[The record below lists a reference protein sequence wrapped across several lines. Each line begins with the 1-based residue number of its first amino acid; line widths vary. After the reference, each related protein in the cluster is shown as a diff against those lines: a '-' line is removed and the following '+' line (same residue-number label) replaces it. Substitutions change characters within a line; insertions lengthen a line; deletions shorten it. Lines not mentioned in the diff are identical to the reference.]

1 MKARRRAIPGVG
13 KVLEALGATDLP
25 RPFVVQLVRQKL
37 ALLRRGKTIPGFREI
52 VRDLETDIT
61 RLGQSRL
68 QPVIN
73 GTGIL
78 IHTNFGRAPLGSD
91 AIRAIAEIG
100 SAYNNLEYDLTTGAR
115 GSRAGYLESGL
126 SILCGSEA
134 ATVVN
139 NCAAALVLIVRHF
152 TRRKPEVIISRGELV
167 QIGGGFRI
175 GEILEA
181 SGARL
186 REVGATN
193 KTALHDYA
201 QAIGSETGLILKV
214 HQSNFFIS
222 GFAGAPSTEE
232 IATLARIKRMPFV
245 EDLGSGAVIATEKLD
260 LADHEPTP
268 SETLKRGVDLVCF
281 SGDKLLGGPQAGII
295 AGKARFIRAL
305 KREPFFRALRCD
317 KLVFAALAAAV
328 EAHLRD
334 DWRQLPVLALLQIP
348 IGELRER
355 GEKLIEQLRGL
366 SLRPRLVASKAR
378 IGGGALPRSVI
389 PSVALEFASSS
400 HSPNEL
406 ATLLRRA
413 RPPIIGYLAQG
424 RFQLDLRTIFKKQD
438 ELVVAALTACLTTKQ
453 A

>member
-1 MKARRRAIPGVG
+1 
-13 KVLEALGATDLP
+13 
-25 RPFVVQLVRQKL
+25 VQLVRKKL
-37 ALLRRGKTIPGFREI
+37 ALLRRDKTIPGFREI
-52 VRDLETDIT
+52 VRDIETDLVH
-61 RLGQSRL
+61 LGQSRL

-78 IHTNFGRAPLGSD
+78 NHTNFGRVPLGSD
-91 AIRAIAEIG
+91 AIRAIAEVG
-100 SAYNNLEYDLTTGAR
+100 SAYNNLEYDVVTGTR
-115 GSRAGYLESGL
+115 GNRAGYLESGL
-126 SILCGSEA
+126 SLLCGSEA
-134 ATVVN
+134 ATLVN

-186 REVGATN
+186 KEVGATN
-193 KTALHDYA
+193 KTALRDYA

-232 IATLARIKRMPFV
+232 IATLARAKRIPLV
-245 EDLGSGAVIATEKLD
+245 KDLGSGAVMATEELG

-268 SETLKRGVDLVCF
+268 SETLKRGVDIVCF

-305 KREPFFRALRCD
+305 KREPLFRALRCD
-317 KLVFAALAAAV
+317 KLVCAALAATV
-328 EAHLRD
+328 EAQLRN
-334 DWRQLPVLALLQIP
+334 DWRQLPGLGLLQIS
-348 IGELRER
+348 IGELRQR

-366 SLRPRLVASKAR
+366 SLQPSLVTSKAR
-378 IGGGALPRSVI
+378 IGGGAMPRSVI
-389 PSVALEFASSS
+389 PSVALELASTN

-413 RPPIIGYLAQG
+413 HPPIIGYLAQG
-424 RFQLDLRTIFKKQD
+424 RLQLDLRTIFKKQD
-438 ELVVAALTACLTTKQ
+438 ELVVAALTACLTSKQ
-453 A
+453 T

>member
-1 MKARRRAIPGVG
+1 MKARRRAIPAVG
-13 KVLEALGATDLP
+13 KVIEALGAPDLP

-37 ALLRRGKTIPGFREI
+37 ALLRRGKTIPAFQEI
-52 VRDLETDIT
+52 VRDLETDII
-61 RLGQSRL
+61 RLGRSRL
-68 QPVIN
+68 QSVIN

-91 AIRAIAEIG
+91 AIRAIAEVG
-100 SAYNNLEYDLTTGAR
+100 SAYSNLEYDLTTGVR
-115 GSRAGYLESGL
+115 GKRAGYLESGL
-126 SILCGSEA
+126 SLLCGSEDA
-134 ATVVN
+134 MVLN

-193 KTALHDYA
+193 KTALRDYA

-232 IATLARIKRMPFV
+232 IATLARTKRIPFV
-245 EDLGSGAVIATEKLD
+245 EDLGSGAVMATEKLD

-295 AGKARFIRAL
+295 AGKTRFIVAL
-305 KREPFFRALRCD
+305 KRQPLFRALRCD
-317 KLVFAALAAAV
+317 KLVFAALAATV
-328 EAHLRD
+328 EAHLRN
-334 DWRQLPVLALLQIP
+334 DWRQLPILALLQIP

-366 SLRPRLVASKAR
+366 PVRPRLVASKAR

-413 RPPIIGYLAQG
+413 RPPIIGCLAQG

>member
-1 MKARRRAIPGVG
+1 MKARRRAIPAVG
-13 KVLEALGATDLP
+13 KVLEALRTPDLP

-37 ALLRRGKTIPGFREI
+37 AVLRRGKTIPAFREI
-52 VRDLETDIT
+52 VREVETEII
-61 RLGQSRL
+61 RLGRSRL

-91 AIRAIAEIG
+91 AIRAIAEVG
-100 SAYNNLEYDLTTGAR
+100 SAYSNLEYDLTTGVR
-115 GSRAGYLESGL
+115 GKRASYLESGL
-126 SILCGSEA
+126 SLLCGSEDA
-134 ATVVN
+134 MVVN

-193 KTALHDYA
+193 KTALRDYA
-201 QAIGSETGLILKV
+201 KAIGSETGLILKV

-222 GFAGAPSTEE
+222 GFVGAPSTEE
-232 IATLARIKRMPFV
+232 IATLARTKRIPFV
-245 EDLGSGAVIATEKLD
+245 EDLGSGAVMATERLG

-268 SETLKRGVDLVCF
+268 SETLKQGVDLVSF

-295 AGKARFIRAL
+295 AGKTRFIVAL
-305 KREPFFRALRCD
+305 KRQSLFRALRCD
-317 KLVFAALAAAV
+317 KLVFAALAATV
-328 EAHLRD
+328 EAHLRND
-334 DWRQLPVLALLQIP
+334 QRQLPILTLLQIP

-366 SLRPRLVASKAR
+366 PLRPRLVASKAR

-389 PSVALEFASSS
+389 PSVALEFASNS

-438 ELVVAALTACLTTKQ
+438 DLMVAALTACLTTKQ